1 MKYLKS
7 FILIAVFLLTAAT
20 VSNSQTLYGAGTGQ
34 QSGNAPSNLYM
45 INPITGD
52 ATLIGPIGFNG
63 VTGLEMLP
71 DGRLIASANADTENE
86 AVAVLI
92 EIDKTTGAGTL
103 IGVLGNSEN
112 FGECGRMP
120 DISYEDSTNTL
131 FGYSDSCRGGME
143 EIVESGFDN
152 FEGLYIINPDNA
164 DVNFVGPS
172 GFTDGGNGLAVRPT
186 DGRIFNTPIDANGLV
201 ILNRNTGAGTVIPA
215 SVGNVP
221 IKIGALDF
229 DSNNVLY
236 GVFKEEKR
244 RMAEAELNGEEEPR
258 TFLIIL
264 NQSNGLA
271 STVGQTVD
279 GLDAIVFAEGVS
291 QVPTLSEYGLI
302 LTAILLLAGAVVV
315 LRKRNKILV

>member
-1 MKYLKS
+1 M
-7 FILIAVFLLTAAT
+7 
-20 VSNSQTLYGAGTGQ
+20 
-34 QSGNAPSNLYM
+34 
-45 INPITGD
+45 
-52 ATLIGPIGFNG
+52 
-63 VTGLEMLP
+63 
-71 DGRLIASANADTENE
+71 
-86 AVAVLI
+86 
-92 EIDKTTGAGTL
+92 
-103 IGVLGNSEN
+103 
-112 FGECGRMP
+112 
-120 DISYEDSTNTL
+120 
-131 FGYSDSCRGGME
+131 
-143 EIVESGFDN
+143 
-152 FEGLYIINPDNA
+152 
-164 DVNFVGPS
+164 
-172 GFTDGGNGLAVRPT
+172 
-186 DGRIFNTPIDANGLV
+186 V

-291 QVPTLSEYGLI
+291 QVPSLSEYGLI

-315 LRKRNKILV
+315 LRKRQKLTI